1 MNCIGFSASY
11 SKYLEKLRSRRP
23 YSQPTDDSNELSF
36 QSSPSFL
43 SFYFKAAVTI
53 SKIEGI
59 LSNVRQLD
67 RRIVTPSFDS
77 TEKATLRIQKLLRE
91 ANSLLK
97 ETQGEVRD
105 AKPVQHPLMARIVA
119 GAKAQTCS
127 TLLRLGEAIRVAEE
141 RLSLSINALKKS
153 SSPFD
158 ILTDASESASKRLFD
173 DEGQEVL
180 VLEIESSKLV
190 RPEVAMLQGASKLS
204 KVLQEISIMCVAQ
217 GTVVDR
223 IDENIRRAHH
233 HALEAQ
239 KQLSEA
245 KTELQSGLAARCTRL
260 LLLLNALVFGLLVIK
275 FWFKSHV

>member
-11 SKYLEKLRSRRP
+11 SKYLEKLRWRP
-23 YSQPTDDSNELSF
+23 PYAYVTSESNELSF
-36 QSSPSFL
+36 QSTPSCL
-43 SFYFKAAVTI
+43 SFYFKATVTI

-77 TEKATLRIQKLLRE
+77 TEKATLRIEKLLRE
-91 ANSLLK
+91 ANLLLK
-97 ETQGEVRD
+97 ETQAEVRD
-105 AKPVQHPLMARIVA
+105 AKSAQSPTMARVVA
-119 GAKAQTCS
+119 AAKAQTFV
-127 TLLRLGEAIRVAEE
+127 TLLKLGEAIRSAED
-141 RLSLSINALKKS
+141 RLSLSLNSLKKS

-158 ILTDASESASKRLFD
+158 ILTDVSESASKKLFD

-190 RPEVAMLQGASKLS
+190 RPEYAMLQGASKLT
-204 KVLQEISIMCVAQ
+204 KILQEISIMCIAQ
-217 GTVVDR
+217 GTIVDR
-223 IDENIRRAHH
+223 IDENIRRAHT

-245 KTELQSGLAARCTRL
+245 KVELQSGLAARCTRL
-260 LLLLNALVFGLLVIK
+260 LLLLNTLVFGLLVLK
-275 FWFKSHV
+275 FLLKSHA